1 MENNESNFQNGV
13 NDVEK
18 NANDFIKSE
27 RMNESND
34 MNVNNAMNVDN
45 TETNGYGMEK
55 GGNKQQKNSKNK
67 MIVLIIIVLI
77 LVLVVGVFVGLLASK
92 KGDTTIINKSE
103 EKSNVEAKE
112 EEKTS
117 KKIDESKDWV
127 YDAEYVKDKENKVVD
142 GYYNSN
148 KELVVPY
155 ININSKDAE
164 EANKQIEA
172 IFEEI
177 YSKYGEKNSYG
188 AKILYQSKYE
198 WYEND
203 NILSVVVNV
212 MDSVVNGGAGT
223 SKLYIYNFNLD
234 TLNNSTLDE
243 MSKICG
249 FKSSKDVTSKIA
261 QWEDRQRNYEKNNP
275 DMIAAQLEKVVNNQY
290 FIDADGNL
298 NFVYIVLAAGR
309 YYTPCVVVPNKE
321 IADFYEI
328 SENNNTKIEEKD
340 SKEKTEE
347 NNDQKNQANNTT
359 AQKGINKIY
368 LSDANLIYAVSE
380 LNDFTNGMKLST
392 NEYMSVAYNMI
403 NDGKIK
409 IENDSDEIGVLG
421 VPEDEINSIIYTIF
435 GIKLNE
441 HDSVGSVLKYENGQY
456 ILEKSDRGIFP
467 IIRNIE
473 TDVAAGTRYI
483 TYDMYTEDYA
493 GKESYRGRYLLAVSG
508 ADGYVISK
516 KTIPH
521 DEIVGSK
528 IVKKLSPSGWA
539 GSSMQE
545 IRLYDNGD
553 VYHVTYNGDGNTEAN
568 IISFDLIAKNV
579 DSIEEKV
586 NGQVFEGIVIKGK
599 NVNKVRKNVE
609 SWIVFENN

>member
-1 MENNESNFQNGV
+1 MENDEKNFQNGV
-13 NDVEK
+13 NDFEQNTNV
-18 NANDFIKSE
+18 FIRDE
-27 RMNESND
+27 RMNEGND
-34 MNVNNAMNVDN
+34 TNMNNAK
-45 TETNGYGMEK
+45 TNGYGMNQNGK
-55 GGNKQQKNSKNK
+55 KQQKNGKNK
-67 MIVLIIIVLI
+67 MIVLIVIVLI
-77 LVLVVGVFVGLLASK
+77 LLLVVGVIVGVIISG
-92 KGDTTIINKSE
+92 KGTTIINQTE

-177 YSKYGEKNSYG
+177 YSKYGEKNSE
-188 AKILYQSKYE
+188 KVRILYQSKYE
-198 WYEND
+198 WYENE
-203 NILSVVVNV
+203 NILSVVINV
-212 MDSVVNGGAGT
+212 VDSVVNGGAGT

-234 TLNNSTLDE
+234 TLNNATLDE
-243 MSKICG
+243 MSKVCG

-275 DMIAAQLEKVVNNQY
+275 DMIAAQLEKVANNQY

-298 NFVYIVLAAGR
+298 NFVYIGLAAGR

-321 IADFYEI
+321 IEDFYEI

-347 NNDQKNQANNTT
+347 NNEQKNQANNTT

-467 IIRNIE
+467 IIRNIK
-473 TDVAAGTRYI
+473 TDIAAGTRYI
-483 TYDMYTEDYA
+483 IYDMYTEDYA
-493 GKESYRGRYLLAVSG
+493 GKESYRGRYQLAVSN

-516 KTIPH
+516 KAIPH

-528 IVKKLSPSGWA
+528 VVNKLSPFGWA

-599 NVNKVRKNVE
+599 NVNKVRENVE
-609 SWIVFENN
+609 SWIIFENN

>member
-1 MENNESNFQNGV
+1 MENDEKNFQNGV
-13 NDVEK
+13 NDFEQNTNV
-18 NANDFIKSE
+18 FIRDE
-27 RMNESND
+27 RMNEGND
-34 MNVNNAMNVDN
+34 NNMNN
-45 TETNGYGMEK
+45 TKTNGYGMNQNGK
-55 GGNKQQKNSKNK
+55 KQQKNGKNK
-67 MIVLIIIVLI
+67 MIVLIVIVLI
-77 LVLVVGVFVGLLASK
+77 LLLVVGVIVGVLISG
-92 KGDTTIINKSE
+92 KGTTIINQTE

-177 YSKYGEKNSYG
+177 YSKYGEKNSE
-188 AKILYQSKYE
+188 KVRILYQSKYE
-198 WYEND
+198 WYENE
-203 NILSVVVNV
+203 NILSVVINV
-212 MDSVVNGGAGT
+212 VDSVVNGGAGT

-234 TLNNSTLDE
+234 TLNNATLDE
-243 MSKICG
+243 MSKVCG

-275 DMIAAQLEKVVNNQY
+275 DMIAAQLEKVANNQY

-298 NFVYIVLAAGR
+298 NFVYIGLAAGR

-321 IADFYEI
+321 IEDFYEI

-421 VPEDEINSIIYTIF
+421 VPKDEINSIIYTIF

-467 IIRNIE
+467 IIRNIK
-473 TDVAAGTRYI
+473 TDIAAGTRYI
-483 TYDMYTEDYA
+483 IYDMYTEDYA
-493 GKESYRGRYLLAVSG
+493 GKESYRGRYQLAVSN

-516 KTIPH
+516 KAIPH

-528 IVKKLSPSGWA
+528 IVKKLSPIGWA

-545 IRLYDNGD
+545 IRLYDNGE

-586 NGQVFEGIVIKGK
+586 NGQVFEGIVLKGK
-599 NVNKVRKNVE
+599 NVNKVRNNVE
-609 SWIVFENN
+609 SWIIFENN

>member
-1 MENNESNFQNGV
+1 MENNEKNFQNGV
-13 NDVEK
+13 NDFEQNTNV
-18 NANDFIKSE
+18 FIRDE
-27 RMNESND
+27 RMNEGND
-34 MNVNNAMNVDN
+34 TNMNNAK
-45 TETNGYGMEK
+45 TNGYGMNQNGK
-55 GGNKQQKNSKNK
+55 KQQKNGKNK

-77 LVLVVGVFVGLLASK
+77 LLLVVGVIVGVIISG
-92 KGDTTIINKSE
+92 KGTTIINQTE
-103 EKSNVEAKE
+103 EKSNVEAKK

-177 YSKYGEKNSYG
+177 YSKYGEKNSE
-188 AKILYQSKYE
+188 KVRILYQSKYE
-198 WYEND
+198 WYENE
-203 NILSVVVNV
+203 NILSVVINV
-212 MDSVVNGGAGT
+212 VDSVVNGGAGT

-234 TLNNSTLDE
+234 TLNNATLDE
-243 MSKICG
+243 MSKVCG

-275 DMIAAQLEKVVNNQY
+275 DMIAAQLEKVANNQY

-298 NFVYIVLAAGR
+298 NFVYIGLAAGR

-321 IADFYEI
+321 IEDFYEI

-467 IIRNIE
+467 IIRNIK
-473 TDVAAGTRYI
+473 TDIAAGTRYI
-483 TYDMYTEDYA
+483 IYDMYTEDYA
-493 GKESYRGRYLLAVSG
+493 GKESYRGRYQLAVSN

-516 KTIPH
+516 KAIPH

-528 IVKKLSPSGWA
+528 IVKKLSPIGWA

-545 IRLYDNGD
+545 IRLYDNGE

-599 NVNKVRKNVE
+599 NVNKVRNNVE
-609 SWIVFENN
+609 SWIIFENN

>member
-1 MENNESNFQNGV
+1 MENNEKNFQNGV
-13 NDVEK
+13 NDFEQNTNV
-18 NANDFIKSE
+18 FIRDE
-27 RMNESND
+27 RMNEGND
-34 MNVNNAMNVDN
+34 TNMNNAK
-45 TETNGYGMEK
+45 TNGYGMNQNGK
-55 GGNKQQKNSKNK
+55 KQQKNGKNK

-77 LVLVVGVFVGLLASK
+77 LLLVVGVIVGVIISG
-92 KGDTTIINKSE
+92 KGTTIINQTE
-103 EKSNVEAKE
+103 EKSNVEAKK

-177 YSKYGEKNSYG
+177 YSKYGEKNSE
-188 AKILYQSKYE
+188 KVRILYQSKYE
-198 WYEND
+198 WYENE
-203 NILSVVVNV
+203 NILSVVINV
-212 MDSVVNGGAGT
+212 VDSVVNGGAGT

-234 TLNNSTLDE
+234 TLNNATLDE
-243 MSKICG
+243 MSKVCG

-275 DMIAAQLEKVVNNQY
+275 DMIAAQLEKVANNQY

-298 NFVYIVLAAGR
+298 NFVYIGLAAGR

-321 IADFYEI
+321 IEDFYEI

-467 IIRNIE
+467 IIRNIK
-473 TDVAAGTRYI
+473 TDIAAGTRYI
-483 TYDMYTEDYA
+483 IYDMYTEDYA
-493 GKESYRGRYLLAVSG
+493 GKESYRGRYQLAVSN

-516 KTIPH
+516 KAIPH

-528 IVKKLSPSGWA
+528 IVKKLSPIGWA
-539 GSSMQE
+539 GSTMQE
-545 IRLYDNGD
+545 IRLYDNGE

-599 NVNKVRKNVE
+599 NVNKVRNNVE
-609 SWIVFENN
+609 SWIIFENN

>member
-1 MENNESNFQNGV
+1 MENDEKNFQNGV
-13 NDVEK
+13 NDFEQNTNV
-18 NANDFIKSE
+18 FIRDE
-27 RMNESND
+27 RMNEDND
-34 MNVNNAMNVDN
+34 NNMDN
-45 TETNGYGMEK
+45 AKTNGYGMNQNGK
-55 GGNKQQKNSKNK
+55 KQQKNGKNK
-67 MIVLIIIVLI
+67 MIVLIVIVLI
-77 LVLVVGVFVGLLASK
+77 LLLVVGVIVGVIISG
-92 KGDTTIINKSE
+92 KGTTIINQTE

-142 GYYNSN
+142 GHYNSN

-177 YSKYGEKNSYG
+177 YSKYGEKNSE
-188 AKILYQSKYE
+188 KVRILYQSKYE
-198 WYEND
+198 WYENE
-203 NILSVVVNV
+203 NILSVVINV
-212 MDSVVNGGAGT
+212 VDSVVNGGAGT

-234 TLNNSTLDE
+234 TLNNATLDE
-243 MSKICG
+243 MSKVCG

-275 DMIAAQLEKVVNNQY
+275 DMIAAQLEKVANNQY

-298 NFVYIVLAAGR
+298 NFVYIGLAAGR

-321 IADFYEI
+321 IEDFYEI

-467 IIRNIE
+467 IIRNIK
-473 TDVAAGTRYI
+473 TDIAAGTRYI
-483 TYDMYTEDYA
+483 IYDMYTEDYA
-493 GKESYRGRYLLAVSG
+493 GKESYRGRYQLAVSN

-516 KTIPH
+516 KAIPH

-528 IVKKLSPSGWA
+528 VVNKLSPFGWA

-586 NGQVFEGIVIKGK
+586 NGQVFESIVIKGK
-599 NVNKVRKNVE
+599 NVNKVRNNVE
-609 SWIVFENN
+609 SWIIFENN

>member
-1 MENNESNFQNGV
+1 MENDEKNFQNGV
-13 NDVEK
+13 NDFEQNTNV
-18 NANDFIKSE
+18 FIRDE
-27 RMNESND
+27 RMNEGND
-34 MNVNNAMNVDN
+34 TNMNNAK
-45 TETNGYGMEK
+45 TNGYGMNQNGK
-55 GGNKQQKNSKNK
+55 KQQKNGKNK

-77 LVLVVGVFVGLLASK
+77 LLLVVGVIVGVIISG
-92 KGDTTIINKSE
+92 KGTTIINQTE

-177 YSKYGEKNSYG
+177 YSKYGEKNSE
-188 AKILYQSKYE
+188 KVRILYQSKYE
-198 WYEND
+198 WYENE
-203 NILSVVVNV
+203 NILSVVINV
-212 MDSVVNGGAGT
+212 VDSVVNGGAGT

-234 TLNNSTLDE
+234 TLNNATLDE
-243 MSKICG
+243 MSKVCG

-275 DMIAAQLEKVVNNQY
+275 DMIAAQLEKVANNQY

-298 NFVYIVLAAGR
+298 NFVYIGLAAGR

-321 IADFYEI
+321 IEDFYEI

-421 VPEDEINSIIYTIF
+421 VPKDEINSIIYTIF

-467 IIRNIE
+467 IIRNIK
-473 TDVAAGTRYI
+473 TDIAAGTRYI
-483 TYDMYTEDYA
+483 IYDMYTEDYA
-493 GKESYRGRYLLAVSG
+493 GKESYRGRYQLAVSN

-516 KTIPH
+516 KAIPH

-528 IVKKLSPSGWA
+528 IVKKLSPIGWA

-545 IRLYDNGD
+545 IRLYDNGE

-586 NGQVFEGIVIKGK
+586 NGQVFEGIVLKGK
-599 NVNKVRKNVE
+599 NVNKVRNNVE
-609 SWIVFENN
+609 SWIIFENN

>member
-1 MENNESNFQNGV
+1 MENNEKNFQNGV
-13 NDVEK
+13 NDFEQNTNV
-18 NANDFIKSE
+18 FIRDE
-27 RMNESND
+27 RMNEGND
-34 MNVNNAMNVDN
+34 TNMNNAK
-45 TETNGYGMEK
+45 TNGYGMNQNGK
-55 GGNKQQKNSKNK
+55 KQQKNGKNK

-77 LVLVVGVFVGLLASK
+77 LLLVVGVIVGVIISG
-92 KGDTTIINKSE
+92 KGTTIINQTE
-103 EKSNVEAKE
+103 EKSNVEAKK

-177 YSKYGEKNSYG
+177 YSKYGEKNSE
-188 AKILYQSKYE
+188 KVRILYQSKYE
-198 WYEND
+198 WYENE
-203 NILSVVVNV
+203 NILSVVINV
-212 MDSVVNGGAGT
+212 VDSVVNGGAGT

-234 TLNNSTLDE
+234 TLNNATLDE
-243 MSKICG
+243 MSKVCG

-275 DMIAAQLEKVVNNQY
+275 DMIAAQLEKVANNQY

-298 NFVYIVLAAGR
+298 NFVYIGLAAGR

-321 IADFYEI
+321 IEDFYEI

-359 AQKGINKIY
+359 TQKGINKIY

-467 IIRNIE
+467 IIRNIK
-473 TDVAAGTRYI
+473 TDIAAGTRYI
-483 TYDMYTEDYA
+483 IYDMYTEDYA
-493 GKESYRGRYLLAVSG
+493 GKESYRGRYQLAVSN

-516 KTIPH
+516 KAIPH

-528 IVKKLSPSGWA
+528 VVNKLSPIGWA

-545 IRLYDNGD
+545 IRLYDNGE

-599 NVNKVRKNVE
+599 NVNKVRNNVE
-609 SWIVFENN
+609 SWIIFENN